1 MARFLKIQK
10 TKEKKAEVLKNS
22 ENQRKIRGLKNFEDG
37 NRFSKRRLNF
47 VALDYDST

>member
-22 ENQRKIRGLKNFEDG
+22 ENQRKRA
-37 NRFSKRRLNF
+37 RF
-47 VALDYDST
+47 